1 MTQLAALVLVAGSLY
16 EQSLVRLLRER
27 FPEARTSYLLVD
39 ARTGRL
45 VDSRW
50 ENAERPVPVG
60 SLVKPFTALAYGE
73 AHQYRYPE
81 YVCRGKASRCWL
93 ERGHGRIGI
102 SEAVAQS
109 CNAYFRALAAEVRVE
124 DVANL
129 AQRYGMEGPPAGSA
143 AQTLI
148 GLGSGW
154 RVAPLELA
162 RAYCRLVAEPRAA
175 ELVRGMAISA
185 RSGTGRAAR
194 MGLAKTGTAPCVH
207 RRKAPGD
214 GYVMAFY
221 PAESPRYAVLV
232 RVHGVPGAEAAVV
245 AGQMLRV
252 IRDGK

>member
-27 FPEARTSYLLVD
+27 FPEARTSYLLVE

-81 YVCRGKASRCWL
+81 YLCRGKASRCWL
-93 ERGHGRIGI
+93 ARGHGRIGI
-102 SEAVAQS
+102 GEAVAHS
-109 CNAYFRALAAEVRVE
+109 CNAYFRALAVQVRVE

-129 AQRYGMEGPPAGSA
+129 AQRFGMEAPPAGST

-148 GLGSGW
+148 GLGGGW
-154 RVAPLELA
+154 RVAPLALA
-162 RAYCRLVAEPRAA
+162 RAYCRLVEEPRAA
-175 ELVRGMAISA
+175 ELVRGMAMSA
-185 RSGTGRAAR
+185 RSGTGKAAR
-194 MGLAKTGTAPCVH
+194 MGLVKTGTAPCVH
-207 RRKAPGD
+207 HPKAPGD
-214 GYVMAFY
+214 GYVMALY
-221 PAESPRYAVLV
+221 PAESPRYALLV

-245 AGQMLRV
+245 AGQMLRA